1 MPAPTVSDEEFAN
14 MWERYGCASAMA
26 EALGINVRNVQQR
39 RQRMASRGIVL
50 KTKAMP
56 GYENRVPINWQDD
69 DTWTWPREKR
79 FNVPNGT
86 VVVSSDHHYWPGPS
100 TLAHRAMLAVIKLVK
115 PRVKILNGDVF
126 DGVSVS
132 RHPPFGWSRRPSV
145 IDELHACQER
155 VGEIEQALPRGCE
168 RLWNIGN
175 HCLRFE
181 RTLAVQAK
189 EFAGLAGLRL
199 ADHFPGW
206 EMQWSTLLN
215 PESHTPTMVKHRYA
229 GGVHAGYNN
238 AMKGGLNVVTGH
250 THILEVKPWGDWRGR
265 RYGVQTGT
273 LHDLHG
279 PAFEYHEN
287 APSPACSGFAV
298 LTFKDGE
305 LLPPELCE
313 VVRGK
318 AYFRGQVVAEDQE
331 LAA

>member
-1 MPAPTVSDEEFAN
+1 MPAPKMPDEQFISEWNRLGGAAALSV
-14 MWERYGCASAMA
+14 EHGISLRAVYG
-26 EALGINVRNVQQR
+26 R
-39 RQRMASRGIVL
+39 RDRLNARGVML
-50 KTKAMP
+50 ETKPMP
-56 GYENRVPINWQDD
+56 GYESRTPVNWRDD
-69 DTWTWPREKR
+69 DTWTWPREKQ
-79 FNVPNGT
+79 FSLENG
-86 VVVSSDHHYWPGPS
+86 VAIVSSDHHYWPGEA
-100 TLAHRAMLAVIKLVK
+100 TVAHQAMLAVIKLVK
-115 PRVKILNGDVF
+115 PRLKVLNGDVF

-132 RHPPFGWSRRPSV
+132 RHPPFGWSRRPTV

-175 HCLRFE
+175 HCMRFE
-181 RTLAVQAK
+181 RTLATQAK
-189 EFAGLAGLRL
+189 EFSGLQGMRL

-206 EMQWSTLLN
+206 DMQWSVLVN
-215 PESHTPTMVKHRYA
+215 PESHTPTMVKHRNA

-273 LHDLHG
+273 VHNLHG

-287 APSPACSGFAV
+287 GPSSACSGFAV
-298 LTFKDGE
+298 LTFRGGE

-313 VVRGK
+313 VIRGK
-318 AYFRGQVVAEDQE
+318 AYFRGQVVAEE
-331 LAA
+331 